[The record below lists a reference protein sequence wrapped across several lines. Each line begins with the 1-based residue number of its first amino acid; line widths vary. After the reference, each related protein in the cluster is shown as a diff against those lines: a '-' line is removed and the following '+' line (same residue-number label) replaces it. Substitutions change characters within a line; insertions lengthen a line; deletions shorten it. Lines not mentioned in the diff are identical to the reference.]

1 MVTYTD
7 LLNARFQYNARGE
20 NNRYDCYGLCM
31 EVSRRMGRELPE
43 ILTPRGFLNMQ
54 ELLVEETENGVR
66 WRPIPPSEGEW
77 GVIQGQPRVGPPL
90 DYGIKEGAIAYFRVK
105 GLLAHVGI
113 VVAPDT
119 FIHAWEQTG
128 GVCVER
134 LTLWKSRLVGLY
146 EHKADPC

>member
-54 ELLVEETENGVR
+54 ELLVV
-66 WRPIPPSEGEW
+66 
-77 GVIQGQPRVGPPL
+77 L
-90 DYGIKEGAIAYFRVK
+90 
-105 GLLAHVGI
+105 
-113 VVAPDT
+113 
-119 FIHAWEQTG
+119 
-128 GVCVER
+128 
-134 LTLWKSRLVGLY
+134 
-146 EHKADPC
+146 